1 MAIKIISDSGCNLTK
16 ELIDKYNIDIMPI
29 FILDGEKEYLDN
41 IDIGSEK
48 VLEDMKNGRVYKTAQ
63 ITPETFINRFKESAQ
78 KNETIIYISLS
89 AGISGTYENAV
100 LAKRIVESEYPH
112 ADISVVD
119 SRAVSGGQGLMTLE
133 AAKMAKDNIEKEKIL
148 DRINFIKKHIEHIFT
163 IDDIEY
169 LYRGGRVSKSQKIM
183 GGLLSIKP
191 ILWVEDGILKP
202 LENVRGKNK
211 ILKSMLEI
219 IKTKKGSTDLK
230 KQAIIIVHANNEESA
245 LKLRDMLKEEFGVED
260 IIINTIGSVIGA
272 HTGPGTVGVFFL
284 NKNS

>member
-16 ELIDKYNIDIMPI
+16 ELIDKYNIEIIPI
-29 FILDGEKEYLDN
+29 FILEGEKEYLDN
-41 IDIGSEK
+41 IDIGSDK
-48 VLEDMKNGRVYKTAQ
+48 VLEDMKKGRVYKTAQ
-63 ITPETFINRFKESAQ
+63 ITPEIFINRFRESTQ

-100 LAKRIVESEYPH
+100 LAKRIVESEYPN
-112 ADISVVD
+112 ADISIID
-119 SRAVSGGQGLMTLE
+119 SRAVSGGQGLMVLE
-133 AAKMAKDNIEKEKIL
+133 AAKMVKENTDKENIL
-148 DRINFIKKHIEHIFT
+148 NRIDFIIKHIEHIFT

-202 LENVRGKNK
+202 LENIRGKNK
-211 ILKSMLEI
+211 VLKSMVEI
-219 IKTKKGSTDLK
+219 IKRKKGSTDLK
-230 KQAIIIVHANNEESA
+230 KQSIIIVHADNEESA
-245 LKLRDMLKEEFGVED
+245 LKLEKMLKEEFGVED
-260 IIINTIGSVIGA
+260 VIINTIGSVIGA

-284 NKNS
+284 NKNN

>member
-1 MAIKIISDSGCNLTK
+1 
-16 ELIDKYNIDIMPI
+16 
-29 FILDGEKEYLDN
+29 
-41 IDIGSEK
+41 
-48 VLEDMKNGRVYKTAQ
+48 
-63 ITPETFINRFKESAQ
+63 
-78 KNETIIYISLS
+78 
-89 AGISGTYENAV
+89 
-100 LAKRIVESEYPH
+100 
-112 ADISVVD
+112 
-119 SRAVSGGQGLMTLE
+119 
-133 AAKMAKDNIEKEKIL
+133 
-148 DRINFIKKHIEHIFT
+148 
-163 IDDIEY
+163 
-169 LYRGGRVSKSQKIM
+169 M